1 MGTAFDRR
9 TMIFFVLLIG
19 VLAPIPVDEYAPSLP
34 AMVRYFGSSV
44 SAMQLSISVF
54 LLALGIGQ
62 VVMGPLSDRYGRR
75 IILIIGIS
83 LYLVGTAACIGADSV
98 WLLMAGRAVQGLG
111 IASCAMTATTLIGD
125 SFEGDDIGRVTSY
138 FSLTYG
144 LVPILSPV
152 VGGHIQDLWGW
163 QANFGFMFLAA
174 ALALILIVAKLP
186 ETHPP
191 TPDSR
196 IEVGQL
202 LGNYVTILRN
212 ARYMSAVSGIA
223 VSWSMIISFSV
234 LGPFLLQDTLGY
246 SARVYGWSA
255 LFVGLGFFAGNLLN
269 TALSKTRKPEAML
282 KLGLAI
288 SLGGGLIM
296 IALMLV
302 QFVSL
307 ASVMVPTFAI
317 MVGIGFTFPNYYGI
331 AVGVFTDE
339 ITGVANALI
348 GALVLFGTV
357 VYTAALTAFHA
368 HSPMTLASAYV
379 ILGLFSVAI
388 FMVISRQSAQ
398 TLAAPEQKPGT

>member
-1 MGTAFDRR
+1 MAFNRR

-19 VLAPIPVDEYAPSLP
+19 VLAPIPIDEYAPSLP
-34 AMVRYFGSSV
+34 AMVGYFDSSV
-44 SAMQLSISVF
+44 SAMQLSISIF

-75 IILIIGIS
+75 IVLVVGIS
-83 LYLVGTAACIGADSV
+83 IYLAGTAACIAADTV
-98 WLLMAGRAVQGLG
+98 WLLMVGRVVQGFG

-125 SFEGDDIGRVTSY
+125 SFEGDEIGRVTSY

-152 VGGHIQDLWGW
+152 IGGHIQDLWGW
-163 QANFGFMFLAA
+163 QANFGFMFVVAA
-174 ALALILIVAKLP
+174 GALILIAVKLP

-191 TPDSR
+191 SAERR
-196 IEVGQL
+196 IEPGQL
-202 LGNYVTILRN
+202 LTNYLKVLREP
-212 ARYMSAVSGIA
+212 RYMSAVFGIT

-234 LGPFLLQDTLGY
+234 LGPFLLQDRLGY
-246 SARVYGWSA
+246 SARVYGWAA
-255 LFVGLGFFAGNLLN
+255 LFVGLGFFVGNLLN
-269 TALSKTRKPEAML
+269 TALLKDHKPDAIL
-282 KLGLAI
+282 KLGLAV
-288 SLGGGLIM
+288 SLAGGLVM
-296 IALMLV
+296 IALL
-302 QFVSL
+302 QLQIINL
-307 ASVMVPTFAI
+307 ATVMAPTFVT

-339 ITGVANALI
+339 VTAVANALI

-379 ILGLFSVAI
+379 LLGLLSVTA
-388 FMVISRQSAQ
+388 FTLSSKQSPTVAGPD
-398 TLAAPEQKPGT
+398 AAADS